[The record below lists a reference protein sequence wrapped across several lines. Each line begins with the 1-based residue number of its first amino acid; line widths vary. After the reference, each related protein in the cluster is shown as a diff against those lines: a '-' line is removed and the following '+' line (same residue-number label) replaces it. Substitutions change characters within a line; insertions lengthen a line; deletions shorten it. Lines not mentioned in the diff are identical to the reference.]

1 MRLRNI
7 QAREFF
13 EDHLLNFQ
21 IKFQFFDSKVQI
33 VSYPLTFVK

>member
-1 MRLRNI
+1 MRLENS

-13 EDHLLNFQ
+13 GDQLLQFQ

-33 VSYPLTFVK
+33 IPY

>member
-13 EDHLLNFQ
+13 VDHLLYFR

-33 VSYPLTFVK
+33 VSY

>member
-7 QAREFF
+7 QARKFF
-13 EDHLLNFQ
+13 GDQLRYFQ

-33 VSYPLTFVK
+33 VLY

>member
-1 MRLRNI
+1 MRLKNT

-13 EDHLLNFQ
+13 EDQLLYFQ

-33 VSYPLTFVK
+33 VSY